1 MGKFDDILLVS
12 DFDRTLTNKEDE
24 VPQANL
30 EAIADFMREGGAF
43 TVATGQSVEAHGKRY
58 NRVPMNAP
66 CIVFNGCVLYEFERK
81 EALDITELPPDA
93 GKLAEELAASFS
105 KCLVTV
111 QTLDAEYIVSPCET
125 KEQKLLAAVF
135 GRMARKGEYPG
146 EKEPWLKLGVCLL
159 SKRDMSMI
167 EAGVGKKARGE
178 QPQKDV
184 GAGEQRDFF
193 RDIDPEVD
201 RGLTEVEQWVEKHF
215 PGEYAVVRPLPM
227 ILEIQA
233 AGSSKGIAARRLAR
247 RLGRNTLVC
256 VGDALNDVSML
267 EEADIAYVAGDGDVA
282 LRDGRY
288 RIAADS
294 AQGTVASVIRELEK
308 DGYPGAGKKNCIL

>member
-12 DFDRTLTNKEDE
+12 DFDRTLTDKENE
-24 VPQANL
+24 IPRANL

-58 NRVPMNAP
+58 DRVPMNVP
-66 CIVFNGCVLYEFERK
+66 CIVFNGSVLYDFERR
-81 EALDITELPPDA
+81 EALELLELPSSA
-93 GKLAEELAASFS
+93 KCAAEELAENFPD
-105 KCLVTV
+105 CLVTV
-111 QTLDAEYIVSPCET
+111 QTLEAEYIVSPCES

-135 GRMARKGEYPG
+135 GRMARKGERPG
-146 EKEPWLKLGVCLL
+146 EKESWLKLGICMLAE
-159 SKRDMSMI
+159 RDMALL
-167 EAGVGKKARGE
+167 EAGNSAS
-178 QPQKDV
+178 
-184 GAGEQRDFF
+184 GEQRDFF

-227 ILEIQA
+227 ILEIQT

-267 EEADIAYVAGDGDVA
+267 EEADIAYVAGDGDVS

-308 DGYPGAGKKNCIL
+308 RIAYCDGNH

>member
-12 DFDRTLTNKEDE
+12 DFDRTLTDKENE
-24 VPQANL
+24 IPRANL
-30 EAIADFMREGGAF
+30 EAIAGFMRGGGAF

-58 NRVPMNAP
+58 DRVPMNVP
-66 CIVFNGCVLYEFERK
+66 CIVFNGSVLYDFERR
-81 EALDITELPPDA
+81 EALELLELPSSA
-93 GKLAEELAASFS
+93 RRAAEELAENFPD
-105 KCLVTV
+105 CLVTV
-111 QTLDAEYIVSPCET
+111 QTLEAEYIASPCET

-135 GRMARKGEYPG
+135 GRMARKGEKPG
-146 EKEPWLKLGVCLL
+146 KKEPWLKLGICMLAE
-159 SKRDMSMI
+159 RDMAML
-167 EAGVGKKARGE
+167 EAGMKKKALG
-178 QPQKDV
+178 KDAA
-184 GAGEQRDFF
+184 AGKQRDFF

-267 EEADIAYVAGDGDVA
+267 EEADIAYVAGDGDVS

-294 AQGTVASVIRELEK
+294 AQGTVASVIRDLEK
-308 DGYPGAGKKNCIL
+308 RIAYCDGNY

>member
-12 DFDRTLTNKEDE
+12 DFDRTLTDKENE
-24 VPQANL
+24 IPRANL

-58 NRVPMNAP
+58 DRVPMNVP
-66 CIVFNGCVLYEFERK
+66 CIVFNGSVLYDFERR
-81 EALDITELPPDA
+81 EALELLELPSSA
-93 GKLAEELAASFS
+93 KRAAEELAENFPD
-105 KCLVTV
+105 CLVTV
-111 QTLDAEYIVSPCET
+111 QTLEAEYIVSPCES

-135 GRMARKGEYPG
+135 GRMARKGERPG
-146 EKEPWLKLGVCLL
+146 EKESWLKLGICMLAE
-159 SKRDMSMI
+159 RDMALL
-167 EAGVGKKARGE
+167 EAGNSAS
-178 QPQKDV
+178 
-184 GAGEQRDFF
+184 GEQRDFF

-227 ILEIQA
+227 ILEIQT

-267 EEADIAYVAGDGDVA
+267 EEADIAYVAGDGDVS

-308 DGYPGAGKKNCIL
+308 RIAYCDGNH

>member
-1 MGKFDDILLVS
+1 MGKFGDILLVS

-24 VPQANL
+24 IPQANL
-30 EAIADFMREGGAF
+30 DAIADFMREGGAF

-66 CIVFNGCVLYEFERK
+66 CIVFNGSVLYDFERK

-93 GKLAEELAASFS
+93 GKLAEELAASFP

-135 GRMARKGEYPG
+135 GRMARKGEHPG

-159 SKRDMSMI
+159 SERDMAML

-178 QPQKDV
+178 QPQKDA
-184 GAGEQRDFF
+184 GTGEQRDFF

-201 RGLTEVEQWVEKHF
+201 RGLTEIETWISERF
-215 PGEYAVVRPLPM
+215 PGEYTVVRPLPM
-227 ILEIQA
+227 ILEIQT
-233 AGSSKGIAARRLAR
+233 AGTSKGIAARHLAQ

-267 EEADIAYVAGDGDVA
+267 EEADIAYVAGDGDVS

-288 RIAADS
+288 RVAADS
-294 AQGTVASVIRELEK
+294 AQGVVASVIRDL
-308 DGYPGAGKKNCIL
+308 DMGYAWS